1 MCQSGLPSYWQTL
14 LTKTKI
20 FCEIDVPN
28 IWNIMNITQLCT
40 TWGKLLMAFI
50 EHKIY
55 SEHSVTW
62 QTREKTFALS
72 KSFSSLV
79 FRDLGLSAMPEL
91 ICKKVCHCWE
101 ISTLLLITVGQTKTR
116 CYHLILMTIKTFLM
130 RLFKL
135 HFGYHLMSDLIKVL
149 FKVLTKIPSCCS
161 SSRDVERLGDFSSA
175 FIKILYLFI

>member
-1 MCQSGLPSYWQTL
+1 
-14 LTKTKI
+14 
-20 FCEIDVPN
+20 
-28 IWNIMNITQLCT
+28 MNITQLCT

-55 SEHSVTW
+55 SEHLVRW

-130 RLFKL
+130 RLFKP
-135 HFGYHLMSDLIKVL
+135 HFGYHLMFDLIISKYFWRFSLRFQVVVHHL
-149 FKVLTKIPSCCS
+149 ANFMWKGWV
-161 SSRDVERLGDFSSA
+161 SSRLSKGEYSDVIVYAGEQ
-175 FIKILYLFI
+175 

>member
-1 MCQSGLPSYWQTL
+1 
-14 LTKTKI
+14 
-20 FCEIDVPN
+20 
-28 IWNIMNITQLCT
+28 MNITQLCT

-55 SEHSVTW
+55 SEHLVTW

-130 RLFKL
+130 RLFKPY
-135 HFGYHLMSDLIKVL
+135 FRYQVRSDLIICNGL
-149 FKVLTKIPSCCS
+149 DLAF
-161 SSRDVERLGDFSSA
+161 RAGFQNNFSSVCD
-175 FIKILYLFI
+175 FIWMLIFGSV